1 LTNLCRSRCWA
12 EKRVLENSAGRRE
25 SPAVCFRVRAVA
37 RDGLHHPTH
46 GPLRIHACA
55 QCLPDPSQ
63 SPKVA
68 ELMAV
73 SRARRGTWVPPPPLA
88 LCSTS
93 LAARTPCNTQHA
105 PRNVQVTQV
114 ATCTLRPA
122 EPARQGLRAHIEP
135 RQARRTVHA
144 CMRTHTGA
152 MLTEHTP
159 LAQSHEG
166 TGMRHKGRSLGTQ
179 CSDMPP
185 AHARTSAREC
195 ICIHVDIHNGTATYH
210 LRGSK
215 RGQTYLLPPSA
226 RAALTVL
233 VLLLVPSALR
243 EHMPYA
249 CTRLRV
255 GHSCVPRGK
264 RGGEILP
271 GGRGARP

>member
-1 LTNLCRSRCWA
+1 
-12 EKRVLENSAGRRE
+12 
-25 SPAVCFRVRAVA
+25 
-37 RDGLHHPTH
+37 
-46 GPLRIHACA
+46 
-55 QCLPDPSQ
+55 
-63 SPKVA
+63 
-68 ELMAV
+68 M
-73 SRARRGTWVPPPPLA
+73 
-88 LCSTS
+88 
-93 LAARTPCNTQHA
+93 QH
-105 PRNVQVTQV
+105 T
-114 ATCTLRPA
+114 TCTAQRTSDTSCNMHPGPA

-144 CMRTHTGA
+144 CVRTHTGA

-166 TGMRHKGRSLGTQ
+166 TGMRHRGRSLGTQ

-185 AHARTSAREC
+185 AHARTSARV
-195 ICIHVDIHNGTATYH
+195 CIHADIHNGTATYH

-226 RAALTVL
+226 RASTVL

-249 CTRLRV
+249 CTRLRG

-264 RGGEILP
+264 RTGWRKL
-271 GGRGARP
+271 ARRERREAMNCEPSRLLTRCSAVGTYALQGLCTHDA